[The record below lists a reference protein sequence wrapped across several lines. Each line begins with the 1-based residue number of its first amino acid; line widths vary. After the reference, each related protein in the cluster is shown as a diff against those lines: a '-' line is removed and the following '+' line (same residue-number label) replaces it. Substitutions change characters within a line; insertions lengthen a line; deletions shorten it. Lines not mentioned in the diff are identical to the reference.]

1 MFFFFSSF
9 FLSDKELIYIYI
21 YIFFSD
27 IRIEEPPASNELSRK
42 QALEDGLETMSSTMA
57 FGLVLQTLSLLD
69 TTSTST
75 RDRVFTLVAIATAE
89 FAFVCTV
96 ISSVI
101 KRRTNRRKLADF
113 MLLAAIGLDILCV
126 LFQSARLVPVLFMP
140 VIYSAGLIVFAIAVM
155 ISYKNCKR
163 QWKF

>member
-1 MFFFFSSF
+1 MQTSF
-9 FLSDKELIYIYI
+9 FLSDKELKYIYIYI
-21 YIFFSD
+21 YFFFSD

-101 KRRTNRRKLADF
+101 KRTNRRKLADF

-163 QWKF
+163 Q

>member
-1 MFFFFSSF
+1 M
-9 FLSDKELIYIYI
+9 
-21 YIFFSD
+21 
-27 IRIEEPPASNELSRK
+27 
-42 QALEDGLETMSSTMA
+42 ETMSSTMA

-101 KRRTNRRKLADF
+101 KRTNRRKLADF

-163 QWKF
+163 Q